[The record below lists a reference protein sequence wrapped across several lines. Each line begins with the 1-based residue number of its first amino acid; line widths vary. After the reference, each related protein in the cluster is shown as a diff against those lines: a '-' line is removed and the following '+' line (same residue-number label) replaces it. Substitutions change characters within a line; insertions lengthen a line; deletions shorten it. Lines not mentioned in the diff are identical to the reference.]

1 MNKPIK
7 FTSKINIKTINEND
21 NKYDF
26 LNKTCKEYGFIKNLN
41 EININYY
48 EGSDNDY
55 NSLKSR
61 MIFLLKLLKK
71 ENILVIDYQIYA
83 LVYDNKVHGILV

>member
-7 FTSKINIKTINEND
+7 FTSKISIENIDEND
-21 NKYDF
+21 NRYDF
-26 LNKTCKEYGFIKNLN
+26 LTKTCKEYGFIRNLN
-41 EININYY
+41 QIDNYY
-48 EGSDNDY
+48 EGLDNDY

-61 MIFLLKLLKK
+61 IIFLLKLLKK

-83 LVYDNKVHGILV
+83 LVYDNKVHGILA